1 MIKDKNNASFA
12 YGMNLLKI
20 LLGMK
25 LITEEEYGKIIRISA
40 AHYDAGI
47 IYVWNINFLIL
58 SGLIRTH
65 VVLLMLPKGKNNE
78 RPTIKSQ

>member
-40 AHYDAGI
+40 VHYDAGI
-47 IYVWNINFLIL
+47 IYV
-58 SGLIRTH
+58 
-65 VVLLMLPKGKNNE
+65 
-78 RPTIKSQ
+78 

>member
-25 LITEEEYGKIIRISA
+25 LITEEEYGIAPPITMLKIYMS
-40 AHYDAGI
+40 
-47 IYVWNINFLIL
+47 
-58 SGLIRTH
+58 
-65 VVLLMLPKGKNNE
+65 K
-78 RPTIKSQ
+78 IKTF